1 MSGSQ
6 SHVNRRSGGEARV
19 SDVSDV
25 SERTIDDLMARLAS
39 APDHLDAALA
49 NVAPGATAAPS
60 ARAGATGEESWT
72 TSEIIGHLCDAA
84 RYWGARMRLAVYEER
99 PRLEPFD
106 QDALVRLAAYRY
118 TPADALA
125 RQFRLVSASNV
136 ALLRGLRP
144 EQWERVGVHS
154 ERGPLSVRAMVE
166 IEAQHEL
173 DHAQAL
179 AQALTPAR

>member
-1 MSGSQ
+1 MSEPTTDELVAQ
-6 SHVNRRSGGEARV
+6 
-19 SDVSDV
+19 
-25 SERTIDDLMARLAS
+25 LAS
-39 APDHLDAALA
+39 APDQLDAALA
-49 NVAPGATAAPS
+49 VAPPAPPTPSSSVASSVASGAAS
-60 ARAGATGEESWT
+60 GEADWT

-125 RQFRLVSASNV
+125 REFRLVSASNL

-154 ERGPLSVRAMVE
+154 ERGPLSVRAMAE

-173 DHAQAL
+173 DHV
-179 AQALTPAR
+179 QALTSAR

>member
-1 MSGSQ
+1 
-6 SHVNRRSGGEARV
+6 VRV
-19 SDVSDV
+19 SEPTTDELV
-25 SERTIDDLMARLAS
+25 AQLAS
-39 APDHLDAALA
+39 APDQLDAALA
-49 NVAPGATAAPS
+49 AAPPAAPAPSSS
-60 ARAGATGEESWT
+60 ATSGETSGEADWT

-84 RYWGARMRLAVYEER
+84 RYWGARMRLAVYEDH
-99 PRLEPFD
+99 PRLELFD

-125 RQFRLVSASNV
+125 REFRLVSASNV
-136 ALLRGLRP
+136 ALLRGLRA

-154 ERGPLSVRAMVE
+154 ERGPLSVRAMAE

-179 AQALTPAR
+179 ASAQ

>member
-1 MSGSQ
+1 MSEPTTDEL
-6 SHVNRRSGGEARV
+6 V
-19 SDVSDV
+19 
-25 SERTIDDLMARLAS
+25 ARLAS
-39 APDHLDAALA
+39 APDQLERALPAAA
-49 NVAPGATAAPS
+49 NAPEPPTAQATGEAT
-60 ARAGATGEESWT
+60 GETTGEESWA

-84 RYWGARMRLAVYEER
+84 RYWGGRMRLAIFEER
-99 PRLEPFD
+99 PHLEPFD

-125 RQFRLVSASNV
+125 REFRLVNASNV

-144 EQWERVGVHS
+144 EQWERIGVHG

-173 DHAQAL
+173 EHVRML
-179 AQALTPAR
+179 AAAR